1 MKITVKKTKVVLELS
16 NPELEGLADLVEEA
30 CRARR
35 RSPVSWLLK
44 PARTILFY
52 EQLAGVVAAMGRK
65 GLVALVGD
73 EEAQLAPAYTKT
85 RETVERARRAVRPT
99 WKGQK
104 GTQARVTV
112 EASK

>member
-1 MKITVKKTKVVLELS
+1 MKITVKKTKVILELS
-16 NPELEGLADLVEEA
+16 NPELEALSDLVEEA

-35 RSPVSWLLK
+35 KSPVSWLLK

-52 EQLAGVVAAMGRK
+52 EQIAGVVAGLGRR

-73 EEAQLAPAYTKT
+73 EEAQLAPAYERTKGA
-85 RETVERARRAVRPT
+85 VERAKRAVRPA